1 MIQRGGSKYTFDMPF
16 GIASGAGIIF
26 GNTGGVMEA
35 VIRDVASDVLDKVT
49 LADLLADPQ
58 SVVAMPTSRRLAAKP
73 LVPGLPDKVA

>member
-1 MIQRGGSKYTFDMPF
+1 MRAFF
-16 GIASGAGIIF
+16 A
-26 GNTGGVMEA
+26 
-35 VIRDVASDVLDKVT
+35 VLDKVT